1 MLQIFLQNC
10 IPAMENAATA
20 MLPLAMLLALSG
32 KVQAGNLKKLIWQGV
47 LWGILGAFF
56 IATVKLGT
64 KNAVK
69 REVFELLV
77 VVVALA
83 GEFLLLASYWLR
95 DKTSSAVKNNKLLQ
109 GTTCVVAVTFAL
121 YHGLDLFLFPADV
134 YASADTLLSVNV
146 LAKFAGFIVGILLAL
161 LTGVAVF
168 RAADA
173 LSYKAVLSVFTI
185 QFTAIILKQIILVI
199 QIMMARRILLGGKV
213 LMSVMVPLINH
224 HIWLLYLV
232 LIVTLSL
239 PVALFLQKKPA
250 RSEGSNPAQYRKIL
264 IAVRKKLRWGTVVT
278 LSILVLFLL
287 STVGKTYADKAA
299 EIVPAVPVTAQQ
311 GQVRIPLEKVEDGH
325 LHRYSFTAST
335 GTVVRFIII
344 KKGGS
349 AYGVGLDACEICGP
363 TGYFERDD
371 QVVCKL
377 CDVVMNKATIGFK
390 GGCNPIP
397 LEYKVDEGSII
408 IPAMALEKEK
418 ERFM

>member
-1 MLQIFLQNC
+1 MLQTLLQNC

-32 KVQAGNLKKLIWQGV
+32 KIQAGNLKKLIWQGV

-77 VVVALA
+77 VIVALA
-83 GEFLLLASYWLR
+83 GEFLLLASYWLGNR
-95 DKTSSAVKNNKLLQ
+95 MSSAVKNKLLA
-109 GTTCVVAVTFAL
+109 GTTCLVAVTFAL

-134 YASADTLLSVNV
+134 YASADTLVNAAV
-146 LAKFAGFIVGILLAL
+146 LIKFAGFIAGILLAL
-161 LTGVAVF
+161 LTGLAVF

-173 LSYKAVLSVFTI
+173 LSYKAILTVFTI

-199 QIMMARRILLGGKV
+199 QIMMARRILLGGKA

-232 LIVTLSL
+232 LIVALSL
-239 PVALFLQKKPA
+239 PIALFLQKKPA
-250 RSEGSNPAQYRKIL
+250 RPAGSNPAQYRKIL

-278 LSILVLFLL
+278 LSILALFLL
-287 STVGKTYADKAA
+287 STVGKTYADKVA
-299 EIVPAVPVTAQQ
+299 EIVPAVPVSAQQ

-325 LHRYSFTAST
+325 LHRYSFAAST
-335 GTVVRFIII
+335 GTIVRFIII

-397 LEYKVDEGSII
+397 LEYKVDEGSIL
-408 IPAMALEKEK
+408 IPAAALEKEK
-418 ERFM
+418 ERFR

>member
-1 MLQIFLQNC
+1 MLQTLLQNC

-32 KVQAGNLKKLIWQGV
+32 KIQAGNLKKLIWQGV

-77 VVVALA
+77 VIVALA
-83 GEFLLLASYWLR
+83 GEFLLLASYWLGNR
-95 DKTSSAVKNNKLLQ
+95 MSSAVKNKLLA
-109 GTTCVVAVTFAL
+109 GTTCLVAVTFAL

-134 YASADTLLSVNV
+134 YASADTLVSAAV
-146 LAKFAGFIVGILLAL
+146 LIKFAGFIAGILLAL
-161 LTGVAVF
+161 LTGLAVF

-173 LSYKAVLSVFTI
+173 LSYKAILTVFTI

-199 QIMMARRILLGGKV
+199 QIMMARRILLGGKA

-232 LIVTLSL
+232 LIVALSL
-239 PVALFLQKKPA
+239 PIALFLQKKPA
-250 RSEGSNPAQYRKIL
+250 RPAGSNPAQYRKIL

-278 LSILVLFLL
+278 LSILALFLL
-287 STVGKTYADKAA
+287 STVGKTYADKVA
-299 EIVPAVPVTAQQ
+299 EIVPAVPVSAQQ

-325 LHRYSFTAST
+325 LHRYSFAAST
-335 GTVVRFIII
+335 GTIVRFIII

-397 LEYKVDEGSII
+397 LEYKVDEGSIL
-408 IPAMALEKEK
+408 IPAAALEKEK
-418 ERFM
+418 ERFR